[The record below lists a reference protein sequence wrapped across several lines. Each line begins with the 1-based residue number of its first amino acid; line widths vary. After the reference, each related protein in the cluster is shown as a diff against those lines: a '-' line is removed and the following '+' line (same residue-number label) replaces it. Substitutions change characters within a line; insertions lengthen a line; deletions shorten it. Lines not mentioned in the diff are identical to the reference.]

1 MRFLRHCF
9 SQQQFSV
16 VEKKDAIVDGLAID
30 DIDIRLTRLGTACI
44 ESGHDPRLC
53 HKIWNKLKSSRSRLN
68 LDNGIQLLSL
78 TVTDEIIGET
88 RRIPF
93 DRFLTQF
100 NQIDM
105 DEKKAMKTIGID
117 TKELMKN
124 QCGMGTMKPHHIRGF
139 YALLM
144 CTICKEKHPA

>member
-1 MRFLRHCF
+1 M
-9 SQQQFSV
+9 
-16 VEKKDAIVDGLAID
+16 
-30 DIDIRLTRLGTACI
+30 
-44 ESGHDPRLC
+44 
-53 HKIWNKLKSSRSRLN
+53 
-68 LDNGIQLLSL
+68 
-78 TVTDEIIGET
+78 TDEIIGET

-100 NQIDM
+100 NQVDM

-144 CTICKEKHPA
+144 YSICKGKHPALVADSFGVERGTIQRFRNDIFDKIQENSDFCSSL